1 MTLVSLNCLRVNKSI
16 YTVNMLT
23 FHPLGCD
30 LLQESLRREIVT
42 HRWNIRDTNKGIVS
56 FLNIEFNHQNS
67 VRLKRPLTAS
77 GALMLCD
84 VVVCLIRFV
93 LGTSSRISRLV
104 LAAMAATNSP
114 ARTCR
119 PVLIHKLRA

>member
-56 FLNIEFNHQNS
+56 FLEYRIQPPKQCAIEKTTDGLWSFN
-67 VRLKRPLTAS
+67 
-77 GALMLCD
+77 AL
-84 VVVCLIRFV
+84 
-93 LGTSSRISRLV
+93 
-104 LAAMAATNSP
+104 
-114 ARTCR
+114 
-119 PVLIHKLRA
+119 